1 MKRSGCTVEQAQE
14 FAMSTLLRG
23 NSHFVAWF
31 QSKIK
36 NLTNNAIIMQM
47 SKLSVSDNN
56 IKSWEYK
63 GVPSVFP
70 KVSLLSLE
78 SVWPAKLVREFESRS
93 LRTLKAGFQP
103 FFIPKNIE
111 GTIEKT
117 VVFFEDSRHFQRLFN
132 RTLRE
137 SFIYA
142 RTSACETDGER
153 LFLGD
158 RPHGSPQGPAGAA
171 APVGCDSMT
180 SVLVLW
186 HGKKWSMY
194 F

>member
-1 MKRSGCTVEQAQE
+1 MKYKPIWRIRNDASLGGARRKNRKYTATGKRQHSYIALNKQLNMEITRVWKACDRQNW
-14 FAMSTLLRG
+14 FASSNLAL
-23 NSHFVAWF
+23 SA
-31 QSKIK
+31 SKR
-36 NLTNNAIIMQM
+36 L
-47 SKLSVSDNN
+47 
-56 IKSWEYK
+56 
-63 GVPSVFP
+63 VF
-70 KVSLLSLE
+70 SL
-78 SVWPAKLVREFESRS
+78 
-93 LRTLKAGFQP
+93 